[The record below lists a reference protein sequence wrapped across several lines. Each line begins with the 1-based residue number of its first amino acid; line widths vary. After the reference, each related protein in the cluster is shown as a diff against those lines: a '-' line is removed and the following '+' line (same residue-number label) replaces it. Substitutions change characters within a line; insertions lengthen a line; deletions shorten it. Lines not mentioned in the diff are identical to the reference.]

1 MRKKLLSILV
11 LSVLGASTFVGCAPS
26 TLTILSISEG
36 NVSVM
41 KAGAASWIEAE
52 VGMSVEVGDS
62 IKTGGNSSAEI
73 TFFDGSTVE
82 LQAGTEIEITSLDV
96 PTDTDSTTI
105 VLGQTIGSII
115 FRVTKI
121 IDPASRYE
129 VETPTGT
136 VAIRGSGVQITVT
149 EDRTTF
155 VINLEGDIWAVA
167 QGVEL
172 QIPEGRQCVIR
183 PSQSPEFIVE
193 VNDPNL
199 EAAIR
204 EAIGKLTGDIYAS
217 DLEGLTSLTAT
228 ERNITD
234 LTGLEYCTGLTYLN
248 LRYNHISD
256 ISTLADCRRLTELY
270 LADNDISDISPLAN
284 LTNLTLVNLG
294 LNQIGDISPLAN
306 LTSLDWLNLGTN
318 EISDISPLAN
328 LTNLT
333 ALGLY
338 GNQISDISPLTNLTS
353 LTELYLA
360 YNQISDISPLANLTS
375 LTGFGL
381 SGHSIEEVWGLV
393 DLTELTWLELSDGQ
407 ISDISALADC
417 SKLTELHLDYNQ
429 IGDISPLANLTN
441 LTELWLLDNQI
452 SDISPLVD
460 NEGLSE
466 GDLVV
471 LERNPLSADS
481 MNIYIPQ
488 LEARGVIVDH

>member
-328 LTNLT
+328 LT
-333 ALGLY
+333 
-338 GNQISDISPLTNLTS
+338 
-353 LTELYLA
+353 
-360 YNQISDISPLANLTS
+360 S